1 VVTDPPA
8 RSASLFLTP
17 DTCHLYPMARFLTLD
32 VFTASP
38 FGGNQLAVFPDA
50 TAIPESQLAQITREF
65 NFSEVTFCYPP
76 ADPAHTRRVRIFTP
90 GGEIPFAGHPVIGTA
105 AALALHERALGDAR
119 EGRFTFEL
127 GVGVVPVDARIES
140 DARAGAELSVA
151 KLPELGPQAP
161 TINTL
166 ADILSLDPGD
176 LVGGA
181 LSPQAVSCGMP
192 FLLVPVKS
200 LGALARARVRIEPW
214 ERTLKRFWSPE
225 VFVAARDPEK
235 GEHHWR
241 ARMFAPGIN
250 IPEDPATGSA
260 IAAFGGWLA
269 LKDTR
274 ADATFAWTVDQGIEM
289 GRPAQLAVRCEKVA
303 GQVTAVRV
311 AGQAVLMSEGQL
323 ITR

>member
-1 VVTDPPA
+1 MP
-8 RSASLFLTP
+8 
-17 DTCHLYPMARFLTLD
+17 RFITLD
-32 VFTASP
+32 VFTSTP

-90 GGEIPFAGHPVIGTA
+90 GGEIPFAGHPVVGTA
-105 AALALHERALGDAR
+105 AALALKEGALGSAR
-119 EGRFTFEL
+119 EGKFTFEL
-127 GVGVVPVDARIES
+127 GVGVVPVDVRIE
-140 DARAGAELSVA
+140 DDTRAWAELSVA
-151 KLPELGPQAP
+151 KLPEIGPQAP

-166 ADILSLDPGD
+166 AEILSLEPSD

-192 FLLVPVKS
+192 FLLVPLKS
-200 LGALARARVRIEPW
+200 LDALARARVRIEPW

-225 VFVAARDPEK
+225 IFVAARDPER

-269 LKDTR
+269 MKDSRTN
-274 ADATFAWTVDQGIEM
+274 ASFAWTVDQGIEM
-289 GRPAQLAVRCEKVA
+289 GRPAQLAVRCDKAA
-303 GQVTAVRV
+303 GAVTSVRV
-311 AGQAVLMSEGQL
+311 AGQAVLMSEGEL
-323 ITR
+323 FSR

>member
-1 VVTDPPA
+1 
-8 RSASLFLTP
+8 
-17 DTCHLYPMARFLTLD
+17 MARFLTLD

-140 DARAGAELSVA
+140 DARAWAELSVA
-151 KLPELGPQAP
+151 KLPEIGPQAP

>member
-1 VVTDPPA
+1 
-8 RSASLFLTP
+8 
-17 DTCHLYPMARFLTLD
+17 MARYLTLD

-50 TAIPESQLAQITREF
+50 TAIPESQLAPITREF

-90 GGEIPFAGHPVIGTA
+90 GGEIPFAGHPVVGTA
-105 AALALHERALGDAR
+105 AALALKERALGEAR
-119 EGRFTFEL
+119 DGRFTFEL
-127 GVGVVPVDARIES
+127 GVGVVPVDVQIK
-140 DARAGAELSVA
+140 DDTRAWAELSVA
-151 KLPELGPQAP
+151 KMPEIGPQAP

-166 ADILSLDPGD
+166 AEILSLEPSD

-181 LSPQAVSCGMP
+181 LSPQAVSCGYP
-192 FLLVPVKS
+192 FLLVPLKS
-200 LGALARARVRIEPW
+200 LDALARARVRIEPW

-225 VFVAARDPEK
+225 VLVAARDPER

-269 LKDTR
+269 LKDSR
-274 ADATFAWTVDQGIEM
+274 PDATFAWTVDQGVEM
-289 GRPAQLAVRCEKVA
+289 GRPAQLAVRCEKVG

-311 AGQAVLMSEGQL
+311 AGQAVLMSEGEL
-323 ITR
+323 LSR

>member
-1 VVTDPPA
+1 
-8 RSASLFLTP
+8 
-17 DTCHLYPMARFLTLD
+17 MARFLTLD

-140 DARAGAELSVA
+140 DARAWAELSVA
-151 KLPELGPQAP
+151 KLPEIGPQAP

-166 ADILSLDPGD
+166 ADILSLEPGD